1 MHNNRMITDPKA
13 ISDGF
18 NNYFANISPTLTS
31 KIPNNNISHRRF
43 LPENLNF
50 SLFLEPTDE
59 TEIKNIINKLNE
71 GAPGRDGVSSKNI
84 KLIKDSISYP
94 LANMV
99 HLSFEQGVFPDELK
113 IAVITPLY
121 KAKDPMFF
129 NNYRPISL
137 LSLFSKIHERLMYNR
152 ILNFIN
158 RHKLFNKFQ
167 FGFRNNHPTFMA
179 LIILIENLVNAL
191 DNGKC
196 AVGTFLDF
204 QKAFDTVDHSIL
216 LDELHCYGI
225 RGIANQW
232 FFSYLSNRQQSFVY
246 NGYESELKVINC
258 GVPQGSIL
266 GPLLFLLYINDLT
279 NVSSFFMPI
288 LFADDTNLF
297 CTGTDLKEI
306 IRLVNEE
313 ISKIYDWVNA
323 NRLSLNIDKNNF
335 MLFTPKN
342 FSHCIND
349 ILINPIKIQDVK
361 ETKFLGV
368 IIDNKLKWSAHI
380 MYISKKIA
388 SGIGILVSYWSPEK
402 LFNDDT
408 LLSLYHNFVYPYLHY
423 CIHVWGKAYNT
434 HLNGLVVS
442 QNKAMRIISG
452 VPPRTNMDRFYEEMN
467 ILTVKRIYNYS
478 IGLFMYK
485 YVKKWLPTYLITSSE
500 IFLTYISI
508 ILEMPHRNN
517 SI

>member
-1 MHNNRMITDPKA
+1 MHNTRVITDPKA

-18 NNYFANISPTLTS
+18 NNYFVNIGPSLS

-59 TEIKNIINKLNE
+59 TEIKNIINKLKE
-71 GAPGRDGVSSKNI
+71 GAPGRDGISSKNI

-99 HLSFEQGVFPDELK
+99 NLSFEQGVFPDELK

-137 LSLFSKIHERLMYNR
+137 LSVFSKIFERLMYNR

-167 FGFRNNHPTFMA
+167 LGFRNNHSTFMA
-179 LIILIENLVNAL
+179 LIILMENLVKAL

-196 AVGTFLDF
+196 ALGIFLDF

-216 LDELHCYGI
+216 LDKLHCYGI

-232 FFSYLSNRQQSFVY
+232 FFSYLSNRQQLVVY
-246 NGYESELKVINC
+246 NGFESELKVINC

-279 NVSSFFMPI
+279 NVSSLFMPM

-306 IRLVNEE
+306 MRLVNEE
-313 ISKIYDWVNA
+313 ISKIYAWVNA
-323 NRLSLNIDKNNF
+323 NKLSLNIDKTNF

-342 FSHCIND
+342 FSHFIDDIVINQ
-349 ILINPIKIQDVK
+349 IKIQ
-361 ETKFLGV
+361 E
-368 IIDNKLKWSAHI
+368 
-380 MYISKKIA
+380 
-388 SGIGILVSYWSPEK
+388 
-402 LFNDDT
+402 
-408 LLSLYHNFVYPYLHY
+408 
-423 CIHVWGKAYNT
+423 
-434 HLNGLVVS
+434 
-442 QNKAMRIISG
+442 
-452 VPPRTNMDRFYEEMN
+452 
-467 ILTVKRIYNYS
+467 
-478 IGLFMYK
+478 
-485 YVKKWLPTYLITSSE
+485 
-500 IFLTYISI
+500 
-508 ILEMPHRNN
+508 
-517 SI
+517 